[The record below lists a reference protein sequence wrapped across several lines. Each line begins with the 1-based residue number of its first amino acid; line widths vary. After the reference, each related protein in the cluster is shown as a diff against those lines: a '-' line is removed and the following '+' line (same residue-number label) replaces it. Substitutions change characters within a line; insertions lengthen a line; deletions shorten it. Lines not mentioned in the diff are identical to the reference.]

1 MSTFDCGWLWSLWR
15 HFPNHIRFFFYR
27 SMVHMFGQR
36 LGWSSVFQL
45 PFGLYVKLSR
55 TSNEASAMEY
65 VRTRTTIPVPAI
77 LDCVEITNWTLNGSN
92 RRIFQILQIF
102 GRTEPFHRWLIV
114 MQTSPGKPLQGP
126 EGSRLAVASNEQLQN
141 VRDGLTDW
149 VNQLRTLSP
158 PDPQRVSGFLGGSIY
173 SFRIDEAFRP
183 VGPFLTPA
191 EFHSQVYCTAYP
203 NFPDEADENLKRLIA
218 ERPSKEY
225 KIVFTHGDI
234 LPHNILAD
242 EDFRLTGLVDWECAG
257 WMPDYW

>member
-15 HFPNHIRFFFYR
+15 HFPNRIRFFFYR

-55 TSNEASAMEY
+55 TPNEASAMEY

-77 LDCVEITNWTLNGSN
+77 LDC
-92 RRIFQILQIF
+92 
-102 GRTEPFHRWLIV
+102 PFHRWLIV
-114 MQTSPGKPLQGP
+114 MQASPGKPLQGP

-158 PDPQRVSGFLGGSIY
+158 PDPRRVSGFLGGGIY

-183 VGPFLTPA
+183 VGPFPTPA
-191 EFHSQVYCTAYP
+191 EFHSQRS
-203 NFPDEADENLKRLIA
+203 DL
-218 ERPSKEY
+218 KEY
-225 KIVFTHGDI
+225 KIIFTHGDI

-242 EDFRLTGLVDWECAG
+242 EDFHLTGLVDWECAG
-257 WMPDYW
+257 WMPDYWEKAMSLRAAWIRVVPWSEIVKDSFPVYHDDMILEQRIQICCTP